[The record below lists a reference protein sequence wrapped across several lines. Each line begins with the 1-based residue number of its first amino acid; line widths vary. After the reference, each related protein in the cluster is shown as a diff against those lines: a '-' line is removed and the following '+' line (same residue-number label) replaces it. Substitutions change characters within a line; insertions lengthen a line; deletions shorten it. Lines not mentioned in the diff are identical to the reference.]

1 MTLERKSRME
11 SEQLTEDSRI
21 TFYTPTDTSA
31 VQMTVR
37 DQVYRCTNN
46 FAFTLSL
53 PSITEA
59 AGLEF
64 TISTV
69 NATAKVTLT
78 DFGGASYNDSI
89 DFNSGDGS
97 YELDAAEDVICLKS
111 NGQQWIEVYND
122 IA

>member
-21 TFYTPTDTSA
+21 TFYTPTATTA

-53 PSITEA
+53 PSVAEA
-59 AGLEF
+59 AGLTF

-69 NATAKVTLT
+69 NATAAVTLT
-78 DFGGASYNDSI
+78 DFGGTGFNDSI
-89 DFNSGDGS
+89 NWEGDFTLDDTEDTITVKSDGRTWHIL
-97 YELDAAEDVICLKS
+97 EEEI
-111 NGQQWIEVYND
+111 G
-122 IA
+122 